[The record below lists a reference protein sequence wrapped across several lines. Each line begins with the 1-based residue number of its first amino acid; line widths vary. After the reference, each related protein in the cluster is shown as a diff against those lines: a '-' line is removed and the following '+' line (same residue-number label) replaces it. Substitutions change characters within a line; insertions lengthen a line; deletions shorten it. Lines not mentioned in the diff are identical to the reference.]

1 MLTFDAAKSSMD
13 EKRGPSERRMLRDTG
28 IAYSVLKL
36 SPRGSLARPAQRRRA
51 SGAARELLIAM
62 LAALTGTRER
72 DWAVSPSG
80 RFRPFLLRQP
90 ARVTTP
96 CLSLSH
102 DGNTVACCASW
113 SGPVGIDFQRQRSLP
128 RLEAIASFLG
138 WPKDLPGHRDQ
149 ETLTRAWTAWEACS
163 KASGRSVL
171 GPLPEFR
178 DCLGAL
184 EGRPSRA
191 LCIDERLD
199 DGWLVVTCLR
209 SGPGESRTTRWYP
222 ESS

>member
-1 MLTFDAAKSSMD
+1 
-13 EKRGPSERRMLRDTG
+13 MLRDTG

-36 SPRGSLARPAQRRRA
+36 PRRDSLARSAQRRRA
-51 SGAARELLIAM
+51 SGAARRLLIAM
-62 LAALTGTRER
+62 LAALTCTRER

-80 RFRPFLLRQP
+80 RFRPILLLKP
-90 ARVTTP
+90 ARVASP

-102 DGNTVACCASW
+102 DGDTVACCASW
-113 SGPVGIDFQRQRSLP
+113 SGPVGIDVQRQRPLH
-128 RLEAIASFLG
+128 RLEAIAAYLG
-138 WPKDLPGHRDQ
+138 WPEDLPGRREQ
-149 ETLTRAWTAWEACS
+149 GTLTRAWAAWEACS

-209 SGPGESRTTRWYP
+209 SGHGVPRTTRWYP